1 MQNKIKEVFLFFRD
15 SFFSIVK
22 QMKFFFH
29 KITYFWLLYL
39 FSCTLFIGSITLSIT
54 GNNYTFDGK
63 LENLSYQV
71 ARYAKNNEYETTIMN
86 VSYTESN
93 ESNLVE
99 EHRSYKYINGFITPQ
114 YYLNSCILGVNS
126 KISNEFLL
134 GTNNSSLSPKSVIFP
149 NVFSSIE
156 KNIINSDGINEKYY
170 KMDDMNIYFKFKK
183 PQISGYGINWCVIS
197 SEFAEKIADELN
209 CDSLEDVIGKK
220 VNVKYSAAGEEFNNI
235 WNISGIYDS
244 NLGDVP
250 NLTNQYGDFV
260 LSWLIYANYKDHL
273 YYKLT
278 GLSLSFNLHYSI
290 KNNVNVIKREL
301 ESFNPIDN
309 KYTFLTSSEYLVNDF
324 LETSLLNTYS
334 MENRGFFNTYN
345 ISSIILYTSLFFI
358 IILTFFIDNKR
369 INVGIEPFIFLTIIL
384 TLCFGIIQIITLRLQ
399 DINYNCSLVVYHCSQ
414 SLIII
419 YMLVLFYL
427 LALKLISNN
436 LSKNKKVITNDK

>member
-1 MQNKIKEVFLFFRD
+1 MQNKIKEIFSVIKN
-15 SFFSIVK
+15 SFFVIIKRTKRFFCQVK
-22 QMKFFFH
+22 H
-29 KITYFWLLYL
+29 FWILYL
-39 FSCTLFIGSITLSIT
+39 FSSSLFIGSIVLSIV
-54 GNNYTFDGK
+54 GANHTFDGK

-71 ARYAKNNEYETTIMN
+71 ARYAKDNEYESVVMN
-86 VSYTESN
+86 INCDETN
-93 ESNLVE
+93 RAGLVQE
-99 EHRSYKYINGFITPQ
+99 QRNYKYINGFVSPQ
-114 YYLNSCILGVNS
+114 FRLNNSFIGINS
-126 KISNEFLL
+126 KMSNDFLL
-134 GTNNSSLSPKSVIFP
+134 GTSNDTLRPKSIIFP
-149 NVFSSIE
+149 NVFSSVA
-156 KNIINSDGINEKYY
+156 KNIIKEDGVEEKHYL
-170 KMDDMNIYFKFKK
+170 MDDMNIYFKFKK
-183 PQISGYGINWCVIS
+183 PQISGYGVNWCVIS
-197 SEFAEKIADELN
+197 SEFAEKIANELD
-209 CDSLEDVIGKK
+209 CDSLESVIGKK
-220 VNVKYSAAGEEFNNI
+220 VNVKYSAAGEGFNNI

-244 NLGDVP
+244 NLGDAP

-260 LSWLIYANYKDHL
+260 LSWLIYTNHQDHL
-273 YYKLT
+273 FYKLD

-309 KYTFLTSSEYLVNDF
+309 KYTFLTSNEYLVNDF

-358 IILTFFIDNKR
+358 IVLTFFIDNKR

-384 TLCFGIIQIITLRLQ
+384 TLCFGIIQIIVLNLQ
-399 DINYNCSLVVYHCSQ
+399 AINYNCSLVVYHSSQ

-436 LSKNKKVITNDK
+436 LSKNKKVINNDK